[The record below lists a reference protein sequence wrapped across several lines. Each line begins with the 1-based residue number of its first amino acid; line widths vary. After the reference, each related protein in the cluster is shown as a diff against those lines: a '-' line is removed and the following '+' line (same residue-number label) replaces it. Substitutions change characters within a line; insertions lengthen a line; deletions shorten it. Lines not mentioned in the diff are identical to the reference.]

1 MITIT
6 ETSIENEKKDII
18 EKGKKKLYLVLKKK
32 KSFGEEIVEE
42 LEKEINNRLAAYIKK
57 KLAKLMEI
65 KPDNPENF
73 LKNFL
78 LTSYIKILK
87 ALIEKYNIQL
97 TEKDIKI
104 LSDIKNCDI
113 DEDGNKDDKEKNDI
127 KTNEINK
134 NNI

>member
-1 MITIT
+1 MKTIT
-6 ETSIENEKKDII
+6 ETSIENVKKDII

-57 KLAKLMEI
+57 KLPKLMEI

-73 LKNFL
+73 LKLFL
-78 LTSYIKILK
+78 LSSYIKILK
-87 ALIEKYNIQL
+87 ALLEKYNIQL
-97 TEKDIKI
+97 TEKDIEI
-104 LSDIKNCDI
+104 VEDIKNCDN
-113 DEDGNKDDKEKNDI
+113 DEDENKEKKEKNDL
-127 KTNEINK
+127 KTNEIN

>member
-1 MITIT
+1 MKTIT
-6 ETSIENEKKDII
+6 ETSIENVKKDII

-57 KLAKLMEI
+57 KLPKLMEI

-73 LKNFL
+73 LKLFL
-78 LTSYIKILK
+78 LSSYIKILK
-87 ALIEKYNIQL
+87 ALLEKYNIQL
-97 TEKDIKI
+97 TEKDIEI
-104 LSDIKNCDI
+104 VEDIKNCDN
-113 DEDGNKDDKEKNDI
+113 DEDENKDDKGKNDL
-127 KTNEINK
+127 KTNEIN

>member
-1 MITIT
+1 MKTIT
-6 ETSIENEKKDII
+6 ETSIENVKKDII

-57 KLAKLMEI
+57 KLPKLMEI

-73 LKNFL
+73 LKIFL
-78 LTSYIKILK
+78 LSSYIKILK
-87 ALIEKYNIQL
+87 ALLEKYNIQL
-97 TEKDIKI
+97 TEKDIEI
-104 LSDIKNCDI
+104 VEDIKNCDN
-113 DEDGNKDDKEKNDI
+113 DEDENKDDKGKNDL
-127 KTNEINK
+127 KTNEIN

>member
-1 MITIT
+1 MKTIT
-6 ETSIENEKKDII
+6 ETSIENVKKDII

-57 KLAKLMEI
+57 KLPKLMEI

-73 LKNFL
+73 LKLFL
-78 LTSYIKILK
+78 LSSYIKILK
-87 ALIEKYNIQL
+87 ALLEKYNIQL
-97 TEKDIKI
+97 TEKDIEI
-104 LSDIKNCDI
+104 VEDIKNCNN
-113 DEDGNKDDKEKNDI
+113 DEDENKDDKGKNDL
-127 KTNEINK
+127 KTNEIN